1 MSQQPSLCAEQAL
14 WSLGYRYVA
23 GIDEAGR
30 GAWAGPV
37 VAAAVVFPPQYE
49 PPAEMALVRDS
60 KLLSPRQR
68 EVCFEI
74 IARQALAIG
83 VGLASC
89 GEIDAL
95 GIVPATQR
103 AMMEAVQALATPPE
117 HLLIDALRLEMLF
130 IPQHALIKGDRT
142 CLSIAAASI
151 IAKVTR
157 DRWMA
162 ALDDRQPAYGFAA
175 HKGYGTRLHRLA
187 LALYGPSEAHRRTF
201 APIRALIDSPC
212 DD

>member
-1 MSQQPSLCAEQAL
+1 MSQQPSLCAERAL
-14 WSLGYRYVA
+14 WSLGYRYIA

-37 VAAAVVFPPQYE
+37 VAAAVIFPPHYQ

-68 EVCFEI
+68 ERCFEI

-83 VGLASC
+83 VGLTPC
-89 GEIDAL
+89 REIDAH
-95 GIVPATQR
+95 GIVPATKR
-103 AMMEAVQALATPPE
+103 AMEEAVQALATPPE
-117 HLLIDALRLEMLF
+117 HLLIDALRLEALPL
-130 IPQHALIKGDRT
+130 PQRAIIKGDRM

-162 ALDDRQPAYGFAA
+162 ALDDQRPGYGFAA
-175 HKGYGTRLHRLA
+175 HKGYGTAKHRLA
-187 LALYGPSEAHRRTF
+187 LALHGPSEAHRRTF
-201 APIRALIDSPC
+201 APIRALLESHG